1 MRTCLLL
8 PMLGIAAVTVV
19 LAGCPRPPAPATD
32 EGLLPPATETTETS
46 PTEAEPAVGLTI
58 TSSAFEEGATI
69 PQKYTADGE
78 DVSPPLSFAGVPE
91 GAAELALICH
101 DPDAPREGGWTHWVV
116 YGMAPDIGGLPEAV
130 PVEERVDDPG
140 LVQGVNSG
148 GKIGYMGP
156 SPPAGPAHRY
166 QFTVYALAEKL
177 NLEPGAT
184 KAELESAIEG
194 KVVGEAM
201 LTGMYGR

>member
-1 MRTCLLL
+1 MKTSLTCV
-8 PMLGIAAVTVV
+8 MLAIAGVA
-19 LAGCPRPPAPATD
+19 LALGGCPQ
-32 EGLLPPATETTETS
+32 PPATSNDEGMLPPPRETS
-46 PTEAEPAVGLTI
+46 ETAPTEMEVTEGLTI
-58 TSSAFEEGATI
+58 TSSAFEEGGTI

-78 DVSPPLSFAGVPE
+78 DVSPPLSFTGVPE

-116 YGMAPDIGGLPEAV
+116 YGMAPDTAGLPEAV
-130 PVEERVDDPG
+130 PAEERVEDPG

-148 GKIGYMGP
+148 EKVGYQGP

-166 QFTVYALAEKL
+166 QFTLYALSEKL
-177 NLEPGAT
+177 SLDPGAT
-184 KAELESAIEG
+184 KAELEAAMEG
-194 KVVGEAM
+194 KVIGEAM

>member
-1 MRTCLLL
+1 MKTSLRCASLL
-8 PMLGIAAVTVV
+8 MAAVTA
-19 LAGCPRPPAPATD
+19 LLTGCPQPPAPDTG
-32 EGLLPPATETTETS
+32 EGMVITSTE
-46 PTEAEPAVGLTI
+46 PTEAAPTEIGESGGLTI
-58 TSSAFEEGATI
+58 TSTAFEDGATI

-78 DVSPPLSFAGVPE
+78 DISPPLGFAGVPE